1 MQLIIK
7 KTIGKNVYPFTFEGK
22 NLHEVVME
30 SKKLSFYDVP
40 KCGLCQSDNLVL
52 SAHVAQGKFK
62 YTEIR
67 CLDCKGQ
74 LTFGQTQEDPDVFYL
89 RKDKNTGKYA
99 WDKFEQSDNQSKNVG
114 KPLNQQQ
121 GGSFAQEEDDL
132 PF

>member
-7 KTIGKNVYPFTFEGK
+7 KQIGKNTYPFTFEGK

-30 SKKLSFYDVP
+30 SKKLSFYDIP
-40 KCGLCQSDNLVL
+40 KCGLCGSDNLVL

-67 CLDCKGQ
+67 CVDCRGQ
-74 LTFGQTQEDPDVFYL
+74 LTFGQTQEDPDTFYL
-89 RKDKNTGKYA
+89 RKNDGKYD
-99 WDKFEQSDNQSKNVG
+99 WQVFEPKDNKSNKYG
-114 KPLNQQQ
+114 KSLNEKQ
-121 GGSFAQEEDDL
+121 GGAFNSQEDDDL

>member
-1 MQLIIK
+1 MKLTIK
-7 KTIGKNVYPFTFEGK
+7 KQIGKNSYPFTFDGK

-52 SAHVAQGKFK
+52 SGHVAQGKYK

-74 LTFGQTQEDPDVFYL
+74 LTFGQTQEDPDTFYL
-89 RKDKNTGKYA
+89 RKDKNTGKYD
-99 WDKFEQSDNQSKNVG
+99 WNVYEG
-114 KPLNQQQ
+114 KDSNRSESKPLNQQK
-121 GGSFAQEEDDL
+121 GGSFASKDDDL